1 MEPDNKKLIE
11 DLHKAYFRLMEM
23 ADSMSYVTGA
33 DKVLINEGVI
43 SLMHAMANFEQ
54 AIPETKKWETRENV
68 VKLARPYF
76 GPNPAS
82 R

>member
-11 DLHKAYFRLMEM
+11 DLHKAYYRLMEM

-43 SLMHAMANFEQ
+43 DLMHAMANFEQ
-54 AIPETKKWETRENV
+54 AMPESKQWGRNANV
-68 VKLARPYF
+68 VNLAIPSSTH
-76 GPNPAS
+76 NPAS

>member
-11 DLHKAYFRLMEM
+11 DLHKAYYRLMEM

-68 VKLARPYF
+68 VSLARPYF
-76 GPNPAS
+76 GHNPVS